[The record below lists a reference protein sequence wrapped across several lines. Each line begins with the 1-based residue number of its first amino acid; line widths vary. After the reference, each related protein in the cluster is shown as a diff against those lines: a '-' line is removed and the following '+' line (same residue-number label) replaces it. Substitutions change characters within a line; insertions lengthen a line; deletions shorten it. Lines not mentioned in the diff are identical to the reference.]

1 MIKVGWYV
9 TYNGRDG
16 KFFTEETAA
25 RQYVAYWEACG
36 YDSLVFEAYIGED
49 DVMKLCKMVRRTLFF

>member
-49 DVMKLCKMVRRTLFF
+49 DVMKLC